1 MKKYIWGVD
10 VGGTT
15 IKIGLFYSDG
25 ELISKYEIPTR
36 TENEGKFILSDICDS
51 ITTNMSNHDIAKE
64 DTIGV
69 GLALP
74 GPVDAIGVITGAVN
88 LNWGVFNV
96 VEEMERLIGIPVAAG
111 NDANAA
117 ALGEMWQGASRG
129 YLDSVML
136 TLGTGIGGGI
146 VSGGEMLLGHKGSAG
161 ELGHIRVRD
170 DETKRC
176 SCGNFGCVE
185 QYASATGVVNLA
197 KEILENEPDVK
208 SIIRKENLTAKDVF
222 DGAKTGDELA
232 TKTVYKFGFY
242 LGKAIGITVSI
253 LAPEVVV
260 IGGGVSKAGN
270 IILEALDKTYIE
282 STFHACKDVPVVL
295 ATLGNDGGIYG
306 AARMV
311 LNKARD

>member
-1 MKKYIWGVD
+1 MRKYIWGVD

-15 IKIGLFYSDG
+15 VKIGLFYSDG
-25 ELISKYEIPTR
+25 ELIEKYEIPTR
-36 TENEGKFILSDICDS
+36 TENEGKNILPDISES
-51 ITTNMSNHDIAKE
+51 IITYMKE
-64 DTIGV
+64 HSISRDDTIGI

-96 VEEMERLIGIPVAAG
+96 VEEMVNLTGLNVVAG

-146 VSGGEMLLGHKGSAG
+146 ITGGEMISGHKGSAG

-170 DETKRC
+170 DETKQC
-176 SCGNFGCVE
+176 SCGNYGCVE
-185 QYASATGVVNLA
+185 QYASATGVLYLA
-197 KEILENEPDVK
+197 SEVL
-208 SIIRKENLTAKDVF
+208 KENPGVDTALNTKDLTAKDVF
-222 DGAKTGDELA
+222 DAAKAKDKLA
-232 TKTVYKFGFY
+232 CEVIDRFGFY

-253 LAPEVVV
+253 LAPEIVV
-260 IGGGVSKAGN
+260 IGGGVSKAGS
-270 IILEALDKTYIE
+270 IILDAINKSYKE

-311 LNKARD
+311 LNRERD